1 MAFQKPGWDM
11 YIPRS
16 TQTWEWGQE
25 NAGPPPTCREC
36 DLGGRRGGGQ
46 CCSLDI
52 VSLLTALNTHLNLLN
67 STLLQ
72 EEKDFFLTLLFL
84 CSRSVQRGH
93 REENI
98 LLEQTDFQLFEHLQV
113 VRVWCGATQMPVFPR
128 ILCFLW
134 FHVVHAFWF
143 TQFLMGM
150 CIGPG

>member
-1 MAFQKPGWDM
+1 M
-11 YIPRS
+11 YIPRG
-16 TQTWEWGQE
+16 TQTWEWGQK
-25 NAGPPPTCREC
+25 NAGPPQLAESAI
-36 DLGGRRGGGQ
+36 LGVEGGGQ

-98 LLEQTDFQLFEHLQV
+98 LLGQTDLQLFKHLQA
-113 VRVWCGATQMPVFPR
+113 VRV
-128 ILCFLW
+128 
-134 FHVVHAFWF
+134 
-143 TQFLMGM
+143 
-150 CIGPG
+150 

>member
-1 MAFQKPGWDM
+1 MYSGWLSK
-11 YIPRS
+11 IQGEICTS
-16 TQTWEWGQE
+16 QE
-25 NAGPPPTCREC
+25 AHRLGS
-36 DLGGRRGGGQ
+36 GGRKMQVPPQLAESAILGVEGGGQ

-98 LLEQTDFQLFEHLQV
+98 LLGQTDLQLFKHLQA
-113 VRVWCGATQMPVFPR
+113 VRV
-128 ILCFLW
+128 
-134 FHVVHAFWF
+134 
-143 TQFLMGM
+143 
-150 CIGPG
+150 